1 MTTTAVG
8 TVTATID
15 GQEVTVPLG
24 STILDACRRVGKDI
38 PTLCYG
44 PTLTPANVCRVCMV
58 EVEGSRVLVPS
69 CSRRLDEGMVIHTDT
84 DRAGH
89 SRKLVMELLG
99 SASELDRADD
109 QVQDWMRGHQADPSR
124 FGPPEGE
131 TPRETP
137 TPGHHHS
144 PLVGQAATVAEPA
157 KVEDDLYVRDYSR
170 CILCYKCVDA
180 CGEQHQN
187 TFAISVAGRGFD
199 SHIST
204 EFDVPLPGSAC
215 VYCGNCIAVCPT
227 GALEGKIAWDM
238 KEAGSWDQARQKV
251 TRTVCS
257 YCGVG
262 CNLDVHT
269 QDGRIVDVRSP
280 LDHEVT
286 LGNLCIKGRFGWM
299 YVHSGVEPSTEE
311 GGEDALL

>member
-1 MTTTAVG
+1 MTMTERPVS
-8 TVTATID
+8 TVTATVD
-15 GQEVTVPLG
+15 GETVTVPVG
-24 STILDACRRVGKDI
+24 STILQACREVGIDL

-44 PTLTPANVCRVCMV
+44 STLSPANACRVCMV

-69 CSRRLDEGMVIHTDT
+69 CSRVLEDGMVVNTAT
-84 DRAGH
+84 ERAGH

-109 QVQDWMRGHQADPSR
+109 RVGNWIEEHRADSTR

-131 TPRETP
+131 TPREKP
-137 TPGHHHS
+137 HPGHHHPPS
-144 PLVGQAATVAEPA
+144 LEHAATVAEPA
-157 KVEDDLYVRDYSR
+157 KVEDELYVRDYSR

-187 TFAISVAGRGFD
+187 TFAIAVAGRGFD
-199 SHIST
+199 AHIST
-204 EFDVPLPGSAC
+204 EFDVALPGSAC

-238 KEAGSWDQARQKV
+238 KEAGTWDESRQEV

-262 CNLDVHT
+262 CNLDIHT
-269 QDGRIVDVRSP
+269 QDGRIVDVTSP

-299 YVHSGVEPSTEE
+299 YVYSGDDTP
-311 GGEDALL
+311 GGDD